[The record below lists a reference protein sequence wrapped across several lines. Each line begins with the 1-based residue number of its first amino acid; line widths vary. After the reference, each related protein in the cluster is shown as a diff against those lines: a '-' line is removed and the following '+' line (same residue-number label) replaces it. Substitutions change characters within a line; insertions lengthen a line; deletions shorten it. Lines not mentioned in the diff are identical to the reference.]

1 MQTRPPELCSR
12 VSLVASLLALL
23 VAPVDPVEVYDAKQ
37 VIPETVFVV
46 DAKGGRELT
55 PRHLTFRTGDG
66 RRLSDPEFYTYVD
79 RPDLAEAWRA
89 RRRTRVT
96 LIGVGIGM
104 VVAGGGVTLSS
115 IGASG
120 RTHDALVGT
129 GAGLMI
135 GGIVPLCIGG
145 FLSPHPV
152 DNDTLLSLARH
163 KNTRLR
169 RELGL
174 PIELH
179 FQPVVGSETTGVRLW
194 ARF

>member
-12 VSLVASLLALL
+12 VSLVALLLALL
-23 VAPVDPVEVYDAKQ
+23 VAPVDPVEVYDAEQ

-46 DAKGGRELT
+46 DGGRELT
-55 PRHLTFRTGDG
+55 PRHLTFRTGGG
-66 RRLSDPEFYTYVD
+66 RRLSDPEFYAYVD
-79 RPDLAEAWRA
+79 QPDLAKAWRH
-89 RRRTRVT
+89 RHQTRVT

-120 RTHDALVGT
+120 RTNETLVGT
-129 GAGLMI
+129 GVGLMF

-152 DNDTLLSLARH
+152 DNDTLLSLARD

-174 PIELH
+174 PIDLH
-179 FQPVVGSETTGVRLW
+179 FQPVIGSETTGVRFW
-194 ARF
+194 GRF